1 VDGDAGAREAEP
13 EEDEQEVALDFRL
26 LRYFIAVAE
35 ELHLAR
41 AAERL
46 GIEQSP
52 VSRAMRDLESQL
64 GVQLFDRSTR
74 LTRLT
79 WAGQVFLGECRRVQA
94 TVEQAV
100 KSAKAAAQGYQGHL
114 RIAICD
120 SLAQPRIA
128 TLLARSREDEP
139 ELEIRVFELPFAQQ
153 LKTLHDDLLDIGFAL
168 SNAVH
173 DGLVAEPVWTDPLS
187 VIVPARHPL
196 LAHVQVPLA
205 EALKFPLVLCHPESG
220 SGCRHQIQALLQD
233 AGTPLKLV
241 DEVTSLGVM
250 LTLVGAGLLGAPLAP
265 AWAQFRVEVSGVGA
279 KQIPVAIAPFQGS
292 SPANADVP
300 AIIRAGEPLVSGW
313 LGLPPEASAAF
324 VMGFLRR
331 DFGATGL
338 FVMAESLSPI
348 QAVVGMITITLFIPC
363 FASLM
368 MMVKEQGTKTAM
380 AMVGMIVPFAFLI
393 GGLFNLVLRA
403 VW

>member
-1 VDGDAGAREAEP
+1 M
-13 EEDEQEVALDFRL
+13 DFRL
-26 LRYFIAVAE
+26 LRYFVAVAE

-79 WAGQVFLGECRRVQA
+79 WAGQVFLGECRRVMA

-128 TLLARSREDEP
+128 TLLARSREEEP

-153 LKTLHDDLLDIGFAL
+153 LKMLHNDLLDIGFAL

-196 LAHVQVPLA
+196 LAHVQVPLP
-205 EALKFPLVLCHPESG
+205 EALKFPLVLCHPEAG
-220 SGCRHQIQALLQD
+220 SGCRHQIQAVLQD
-233 AGTPLKLV
+233 TNMPLKLV

-250 LTLVGAGLLGAPLAP
+250 LTLVGAGYGIGFAIASQVQTLQRPDISIRPLA
-265 AWAQFRVEVSGVGA
+265 G
-279 KQIPVAIAPFQGS
+279 IPPMLS
-292 SPANADVP
+292 TYLL
-300 AIIRAGEPLVSGW
+300 RRRGEPLEPMRRFIERVKDG
-313 LGLPPEASAAF
+313 AAP
-324 VMGFLRR
+324 V
-331 DFGATGL
+331 DD
-338 FVMAESLSPI
+338 E
-348 QAVVGMITITLFIPC
+348 
-363 FASLM
+363 
-368 MMVKEQGTKTAM
+368 
-380 AMVGMIVPFAFLI
+380 
-393 GGLFNLVLRA
+393 LVL
-403 VW
+403 